1 VESGFSLVSRCFV
14 WLGGSLF
21 FASLFLIQWRAFFRL
36 WYHRLLTV
44 HVDAVESSKVGTT
57 QVKNP
62 IESTKQYSRGK
73 TNQRLNPMNKLAGPL
88 VRSPDP
94 I

>member
-1 VESGFSLVSRCFV
+1 MQFLDALFGRMVPYSLLLC
-14 WLGGSLF
+14 F
-21 FASLFLIQWRAFFRL
+21 FAFVCIWSIGFWHF
-36 WYHRLLTV
+36 YLLTV

-57 QVKNP
+57 QFENP
-62 IESTKQYSRGK
+62 IESTKQYNKGK
-73 TNQRLNPMNKLAGPL
+73 TNQRLNPMNKLPGPL